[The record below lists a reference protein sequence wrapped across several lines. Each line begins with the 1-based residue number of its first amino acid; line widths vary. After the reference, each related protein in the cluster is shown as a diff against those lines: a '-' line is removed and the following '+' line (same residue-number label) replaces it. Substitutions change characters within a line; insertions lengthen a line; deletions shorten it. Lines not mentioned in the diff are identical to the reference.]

1 MYLNKANGVA
11 DMKNYI
17 LKNLVRIF
25 VIAASSL
32 FVLLFVESCRPR
44 SSAETGGKT
53 SAGSTEQPSNKSADI
68 VLRSPLAGQW
78 YPADANA
85 LNKQIDGLFQKVRV
99 DSVDNVIALILP
111 HAGYQYSGQTAAMA
125 LKAVKKEYKRII
137 IIGPTHRVPME
148 EMLSV
153 PKVTHYQT
161 PLGLVPTDTEFIDKL
176 LQYPV
181 FQDIQQ
187 ANEYEHSVQ
196 IEIPLLQYK
205 WKDFKIVPIVAGQCS
220 MQTISEAASILN
232 SLADRDTLVIASSDF
247 VHYGPNYDY
256 VPFTE
261 NVPEQIKNLDM
272 GAYQYI
278 AQMDSRGFLEY
289 RNKTGATI
297 CGYVPIA
304 ILLSMLDKSS
314 QAHLI
319 NYAASGQLTGDFS
332 NSVSYLSI
340 AFSGRWSNASPV
352 QQKTDT
358 SILTEEDKTQLLIL
372 ARKAIVSFLEK
383 RQMPDVSN
391 VGISDR
397 LKSPRA
403 AFVTLNKIMEPAP
416 PGPRKNYQLR
426 GCIGDIFPRQPL
438 YKSVI
443 SNAVNAAVNDPRFY
457 PVGKDELKDITIEI
471 SALTPPKPVGS
482 VEDIRIGIDG
492 VVLNKNGYSAVF
504 LPQVAPE
511 QNWSRDEM
519 LEHLSQKAGLP
530 ADGWK
535 QGASFLTFQAEVFG
549 ESEK

>member
-1 MYLNKANGVA
+1 MKKDISENTFWVLAIVA
-11 DMKNYI
+11 
-17 LKNLVRIF
+17 
-25 VIAASSL
+25 SGL
-32 FVLLFVESCRPR
+32 FLQLFGQGCKPKIT
-44 SSAETGGKT
+44 AETDSKIST
-53 SAGSTEQPSNKSADI
+53 NSTEQPSDKSTQVI
-68 VLRSPLAGQW
+68 LHSPLAGQW
-78 YPADANA
+78 YSADTDA
-85 LNKQIDGLFQKVRV
+85 LNKEIDSLYGKTEPN
-99 DSVDNVIALILP
+99 SIDNIIALILP

-125 LKAVKKEYKRII
+125 LKAVKRDYKRII
-137 IIGPTHRVPME
+137 IIGPTHYVPME
-148 EMLSV
+148 EILSV

-181 FQDIQQ
+181 FQDIPQ
-187 ANEYEHSVQ
+187 ANQREHSVQ

-205 WKDFKIVPIVAGQCS
+205 WKNFKLVPIVAGQCS
-220 MQTISEAASILN
+220 LQTIFKAASILN
-232 SLADRDTLVIASSDF
+232 SLVDGDTLVIASSDF

-340 AFSGRWSNASPV
+340 AFSGRWSNTSPV

-383 RQMPDVSN
+383 RQMPDVSD

-482 VEDIRIGIDG
+482 VENIRIGIDG

-519 LEHLSQKAGLP
+519 LEHLSLKAGLP